1 MLMDFRNAYKAP
13 YRNGMNVYIFCSD
26 GTMAFTV
33 LDHKREDDLNRVV
46 SLLNYEDKFDPFKFV
61 GIDEVKTYIG
71 VGDDEET
78 AKKPFLM
85 MRGWGHLV
93 GVGGLHLSTDKTKQ
107 TQKDFFDFVTKKLKE
122 EKIR

>member
-1 MLMDFRNAYKAP
+1 MDFRDAYKKP

-33 LDHKREDDLNRVV
+33 LDHKRKDDLNRVI
-46 SLLNYEDKFDPFKFV
+46 SLMNDEDNSKQFKFV
-61 GIDEVKTYIG
+61 GIDKTKTYIG

-85 MRGWGHLV
+85 VRGWGHLV
-93 GVGGLHLSTDKTKQ
+93 GVGGLH
-107 TQKDFFDFVTKKLKE
+107 F
-122 EKIR
+122 